1 MAGGRITT
9 SGQSRGSSSA
19 GRRPSR
25 GAGRFFGVPKKCWC
39 GELMVTL
46 TSNSDQNPYRRYLRC
61 SFAAEKKLEN
71 DNHIFKWVDE
81 ALLNEVETLS
91 LQNGRL
97 EEVINSIS
105 SNIENEGSET
115 NIMSR
120 VEDALTAQNANMKHT
135 MIAVVIGSLTLVGL
149 MGVLCLTRN

>member
-1 MAGGRITT
+1 MAGGRSTA
-9 SGQSRGSSSA
+9 SAQSRGSSSV

-61 SFAAEKKLEN
+61 SFAAEN
-71 DNHIFKWVDE
+71 KWVDE

-91 LQNGRL
+91 LKNARL
-97 EEVINSIS
+97 EEVTNNIS
-105 SNIENEGSET
+105 SKIVTESSET
-115 NIMSR
+115 HIMAR
-120 VEDALTAQNANMKHT
+120 VEDALNAQNANMKHT
-135 MIAVVIGSLTLVGL
+135 MFVVVIGSLSLVC
-149 MGVLCLTRN
+149 MMRILCLTRN